1 MRKEKGVTLIAL
13 IVTII
18 IMIIIAAVAI
28 ASLTGENG
36 IISTA
41 QEAKV
46 YNSYASAREQMNLSF
61 MTVRSRIEFEVAKNS
76 TYDAREEASE
86 EELFKLVAQDY
97 LDSEEFTF
105 YLDNEASVIYI
116 LYTNKDIQEDLI
128 DDDQPMN
135 NNYVMGYITLS
146 AQSCT
151 LTFDQTAVTMV
162 SGNSSLN
169 DNDYFTPANDCY
181 NNTTTNTA
189 IKGTNAAT
197 VGNFLDATTV
207 NSTYNQ

>member
-41 QEAKV
+41 QEAQV
-46 YNSYASAREQMNLSF
+46 YNAYASAREQMNLSF

-116 LYTNKDIQEDLI
+116 LYTNTNIKSGLV
-128 DDDQPMN
+128 DDTTDPVQPYN

-151 LTFDQTAVTMV
+151 LTFDAIEVTMN
-162 SGNSSLN
+162 SGNSSLS
-169 DNDYFTPANDCY
+169 DNDSFTAANDCY
-181 NNTTTNTA
+181 NNTTTNSAIGNVGDFWTA
-189 IKGTNAAT
+189 SA
-197 VGNFLDATTV
+197 V
-207 NSTYNQ
+207 NSTAWN